1 MINVTICNDLNCLCN
16 ELSHLLQSA
25 FEIRERFSE
34 AFSFGIVGA
43 RISVWKGVSNIYVF
57 MHKNFFLFIKTTSM
71 KTSNELYISVKTVI
85 STIISSFDFH
95 HYATGFEFNLSSL
108 HMSFK
113 EKI

>member
-1 MINVTICNDLNCLCN
+1 
-16 ELSHLLQSA
+16 
-25 FEIRERFSE
+25 
-34 AFSFGIVGA
+34 
-43 RISVWKGVSNIYVF
+43 
-57 MHKNFFLFIKTTSM
+57 M